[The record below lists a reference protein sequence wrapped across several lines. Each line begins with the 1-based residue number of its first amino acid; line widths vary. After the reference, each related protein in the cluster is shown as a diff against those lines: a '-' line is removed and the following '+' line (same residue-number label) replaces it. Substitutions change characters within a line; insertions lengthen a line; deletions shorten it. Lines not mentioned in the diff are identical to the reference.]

1 MIWEGGRNPEFRWM
15 LSRGVKLGING
26 DGPTERTSMSKKN
39 RVTDEEALSYH
50 LEPTPGK
57 LEIIASTPM
66 ATQRDLSLAYS
77 PGVAVPVEAIAANPE
92 TAYDYTTKGNMVAV
106 ISNGTAILG
115 LGNLGAL
122 ASKPV
127 MEGKSVLFKRFAD
140 VNSID
145 LELDTEDPDEFINA
159 VRLMGPSFGG
169 INLED
174 IKAPEC
180 FIIEQRLREI
190 MDIPVFHDDQHG
202 TAVICAAGLL
212 NALHLTGKKIEECK
226 IVLNGAGAAGIACI
240 ELIKAMGAK
249 HDNCI
254 ACDTK
259 GVIYQGRTEGMNQW
273 KSAHAAKTT
282 DRTLEEAMTGADVFL
297 GVSAKGA
304 VTQGMV
310 KSMADNPVIFAM
322 ANPDPEITPEDAHEV
337 RPDAIVATGRSDYPN
352 QVNNVLCFPY
362 LFRGALD
369 IRARTI
375 NDAMKIAC
383 AEALAKLAR
392 EDVPDEVAVAYGQK
406 LTFGRDYI
414 IPTPFDPRL
423 IYTIPPAVA
432 QAGIDT
438 AVARKPIVD
447 FDAYTVSLR
456 SRMDPTASMLEGLH
470 NRAKTKNARM
480 IFAEGDDIR
489 VLRAAVAYQRS
500 GLGQALVVGREDDV
514 KAKLTAAGMEDSY
527 RELSIVNARN
537 TEHLDTY
544 RSFLY
549 SRLQRKGYDA
559 QDVHRLASR
568 DRHVFSALML
578 AHGHGDGLITG
589 ATRKSAHVLELL
601 NHVLDVSPE
610 DGAVGVT
617 ALLRNGRIVLIA
629 DTLVHEWPDEHTLAD
644 IAERGA
650 ATARSLGLEPRV
662 AFVSFSTF
670 GYPVSERA
678 EKMHIAPKVL
688 DQRGVDFE
696 YDGEMTVDVA
706 MNPDVLANYS
716 FCRLSGPAN
725 VLVVPAR
732 HSSSIS
738 VKLMQ
743 EMGGATVIGPILSGV
758 DHPVQICSTTS
769 TSNDILNMAVMAACN
784 VG

>member
-1 MIWEGGRNPEFRWM
+1 M
-15 LSRGVKLGING
+15 
-26 DGPTERTSMSKKN
+26 KKN
-39 RVTDEEALSYH
+39 SRVTAEEALRYH

-57 LEIIASTPM
+57 IEISASTPM

-77 PGVAVPVEAIAANPE
+77 PGVAVPVEAIAENPD

-106 ISNGTAILG
+106 ITNGTAILG

-145 LELDTEDPDEFINA
+145 IELDTEDPEEFVRA

-180 FIIEQRLREI
+180 FIIEQRLREE

-212 NALHLTGKKIEECK
+212 NALFLTGKKIEDVK

-259 GVIYQGRTEGMNQW
+259 GVIYQGRTDGMNQW
-273 KSAHAAKTT
+273 KSAHAAKTQ
-282 DRTLEEAMTGADVFL
+282 DRSLEDAMRGADVFL

-304 VTQGMV
+304 VTPAMV
-310 KSMADNPVIFAM
+310 ASMADNPVIFAM
-322 ANPDPEITPEDAHEV
+322 ANPDPEITPEEAHEV
-337 RPDAIVATGRSDYPN
+337 RQDAIVATGRSDYPN
-352 QVNNVLCFPY
+352 QINNVLCFPY

-375 NDAMKIAC
+375 NDTMKIAC

-392 EDVPDEVAVAYGQK
+392 EDVPDEVALAYGRK

-414 IPTPFDPRL
+414 IPAPFDPRL
-423 IYTIPPAVA
+423 IHTIPPAVA
-432 QAGIDT
+432 KAGIDT
-438 AVARKPIVD
+438 AVSRKPIVD
-447 FDAYTVSLR
+447 FDEYEASLR
-456 SRMDPTASMLEGLH
+456 ARMDPTATMLDGLY
-470 NRAKTKNARM
+470 NRARKNQARM
-480 IFAEGDDIR
+480 IFAEGDDPR
-489 VLRAAVAYQRS
+489 VLRAAVSYQRS
-500 GLGQALVVGREDDV
+500 GLGEALVVGREEDV
-514 KAKLTAAGMEDSY
+514 RQKLEAAGLEDAV
-527 RELSIVNARN
+527 RELKVVNARN
-537 TEHLDTY
+537 SEHLETY
-544 RSFLY
+544 RNFLY
-549 SRLQRKGYDA
+549 DRLQRKGYDH
-559 QDVHRLASR
+559 QDVHRLAAR

-578 AHGHGDGLITG
+578 AHGHGDGLVTG
-589 ATRKSAHVLELL
+589 ATRKSAHVLGLL
-601 NHVLDVSPE
+601 NHVVDMAE
-610 DGAVGVT
+610 KDGAVGVT
-617 ALLRNGRIVLIA
+617 ALLLKGRIVLVS
-629 DTLVHEWPDEHTLAD
+629 DTLVHEWPDEYDLAR
-644 IAERGA
+644 IATRGA

-678 EKMHIAPKVL
+678 EKMALAPEVL
-688 DQRGVDFE
+688 SHRGADFE
-696 YDGEMTVDVA
+696 FDGEMTVDVA
-706 MNPDVLANYS
+706 LNPEVLAQYP
-716 FCRLSGPAN
+716 FCKLSGPAN

-732 HSSSIS
+732 HSASIS

-743 EMGGATVIGPILSGV
+743 EMAGATVIGPILSGI
-758 DHPVQICSTTS
+758 DQPIQLCSTTS
-769 TSNDILNMAVMAACN
+769 TANDILNMAVMSACK